1 MRKYKP
7 IIFDGW
13 LLKLLIYIGIIGG
26 LFLIEYLLLNVN
38 LSVSILFSCIPFA
51 LIAFLIFLKKPVYF
65 LISIFIINY
74 FLLGLGRY
82 MQSFIPGVF
91 MMTLLILLLIIML
104 IYSIKSDPGWKYAK
118 NFIMLMASLWTL
130 YCIWDVFNIK
140 LGSFLLWVLSM
151 RAMALYFVLFV
162 LFTLVLMHRYKN
174 LKVFLIIWSILTILA
189 VFKALIQKYFGFD
202 AAENHWLYVEGKAKT
217 HIINSGIRYFSFF
230 SDAGNFGCGMAL
242 SFLVFSISA
251 FFVKHKFLKIY
262 LFCVSL
268 IALYGM
274 FISGTRS
281 ALIIPFLGYGIFV
294 ILSKNKKVIIL
305 SVIFLAGAFY
315 FFYGTNYLESVS
327 YIRRMRTAFHPTE
340 DASFM
345 LRVENK
351 MKLRRMLADKPF
363 GYGIGSTNSSGQ
375 DDSEIITIPP
385 DSGLVRIWIETGI
398 VGLSIYL
405 LIMVL
410 IIGKGC
416 YILFFKIKDPELKGI
431 ESALLCGFAGM
442 LAASYT
448 NDIFMMFPNGPILYM
463 SIAFVFLAEN
473 YDKEI
478 EENKKIIL
486 KNNEKTI

>member
-242 SFLVFSISA
+242 SF
-251 FFVKHKFLKIY
+251 
-262 LFCVSL
+262 
-268 IALYGM
+268 
-274 FISGTRS
+274 
-281 ALIIPFLGYGIFV
+281 
-294 ILSKNKKVIIL
+294 
-305 SVIFLAGAFY
+305 
-315 FFYGTNYLESVS
+315 
-327 YIRRMRTAFHPTE
+327 
-340 DASFM
+340 
-345 LRVENK
+345 
-351 MKLRRMLADKPF
+351 
-363 GYGIGSTNSSGQ
+363 
-375 DDSEIITIPP
+375 
-385 DSGLVRIWIETGI
+385 
-398 VGLSIYL
+398 
-405 LIMVL
+405 
-410 IIGKGC
+410 
-416 YILFFKIKDPELKGI
+416 
-431 ESALLCGFAGM
+431 
-442 LAASYT
+442 
-448 NDIFMMFPNGPILYM
+448 
-463 SIAFVFLAEN
+463 
-473 YDKEI
+473 
-478 EENKKIIL
+478 
-486 KNNEKTI
+486 

>member
-1 MRKYKP
+1 
-7 IIFDGW
+7 
-13 LLKLLIYIGIIGG
+13 
-26 LFLIEYLLLNVN
+26 
-38 LSVSILFSCIPFA
+38 
-51 LIAFLIFLKKPVYF
+51 
-65 LISIFIINY
+65 
-74 FLLGLGRY
+74 
-82 MQSFIPGVF
+82 
-91 MMTLLILLLIIML
+91 
-104 IYSIKSDPGWKYAK
+104 
-118 NFIMLMASLWTL
+118 
-130 YCIWDVFNIK
+130 
-140 LGSFLLWVLSM
+140 
-151 RAMALYFVLFV
+151 
-162 LFTLVLMHRYKN
+162 
-174 LKVFLIIWSILTILA
+174 
-189 VFKALIQKYFGFD
+189 
-202 AAENHWLYVEGKAKT
+202 
-217 HIINSGIRYFSFF
+217 
-230 SDAGNFGCGMAL
+230 
-242 SFLVFSISA
+242 
-251 FFVKHKFLKIY
+251 
-262 LFCVSL
+262 
-268 IALYGM
+268 M